1 MRHRSH
7 LRPGDAGLAAR
18 LRRGIEG
25 EVWFD
30 AASRGR
36 YGTDASI
43 YQIEPIGVVA
53 PRSAEDIA
61 RTIAICREAG
71 APVLPRGAG
80 TSQCGQ
86 TVGEAVVVDTSK
98 YLDRV
103 LDFDEESRRVTVQP
117 GIVLD
122 RLNAWL
128 RPKGLFFPVDVSP
141 ANRATIGGMAGN
153 NSCGARSIR
162 YGNMV
167 HNVHAISAV
176 LADGN
181 AIRFGEVSG
190 NLAGLAS
197 DDRCA
202 DTAGNDRYADLIRR
216 LRALGAREADEIAR
230 RFPSLLRRVGGY
242 NIDTLVP
249 AGAAGGMTGTPAGG
263 VAAGVIGGTNGVM
276 AGREPG
282 ATTGAMAGTPAGGH
296 NPVDARTIR
305 AGGAT
310 TGAMAGGHNMAHLLV
325 GSEGT
330 LGFFTGIELDLAPL
344 PAHRVLGI
352 CHFPAFYEAM
362 AATQHIVALDPSAVE
377 LVDRTLVE
385 LARDIAAFR
394 PTVERFVRGAPEALL
409 LVEFAG
415 EDRAALIARLA
426 RLGELMADLGHPG
439 AVVEAVEPAFQRA
452 VWEVRK
458 AGLNIMMSMKGDGKP
473 VSFVEDCAVRLED
486 LAEYTR
492 RLDAIFARHGTRGTW
507 YAHASVGTL
516 HVRPIIDLKVEDG
529 ARRMRAI
536 AEECFEMVRE
546 YRGSHSGE
554 HGDGIV
560 RSEFHEAMFG
570 SRLVGAFE
578 EVKDAFD
585 PDGLFNPGKIVRPER
600 MDDRG
605 LFRYKPGYAPLPVET
620 GLDWSEWGGFDRA
633 VEMCNN
639 NGACR
644 KSDPGV
650 MCPSYRVT
658 KDERH
663 VTRGRANTLRLAL
676 TGQLGP
682 GALTSDAMAETMALC
697 VGCKGCKRECP
708 TGVDMARMK
717 IEYLHQHRKRHGL
730 RLRDRLVAWL
740 PRYAP
745 VASRLAWVVN
755 LRDRVPGLA
764 AATEALLGLSA
775 KRSLPRWRGD
785 PFRVD
790 ELTDGETRHGTH
802 PRGIGPGGRC
812 GEHQESGQRGRTSAE
827 TGAAHAAGIGAGP
840 RVATRP
846 EDGSPASR
854 SDSGL
859 EPDQTP
865 AAHRER
871 PEVALFADTFTT
883 WFEPG
888 NARAAA
894 RVLEAAGFR
903 VRPAAPPPGERRPL
917 CCGRTF
923 LAAGLID
930 EARRELR
937 RTFSAL
943 APLVERG
950 VPIVGLEPSCLLT
963 FRDEALVLG
972 FEREAGDARFL
983 LFEELIA
990 DAAAPEAPEGRAGLP
1005 LRPLP
1010 ATRALLHGHCHQK
1023 AFGVMPALERTL
1035 RFVPGLE
1042 VETVASSC
1050 CGMAGAFGYEAAHYE
1065 TSMAMGELDLLSAVR
1080 AADPDTL
1087 IVAGGTS
1094 CRHQISDGTGRV
1106 ASHVA
1111 SVLAQALV
1119 PGDGPDEGRN
1129 GISRQLR
1136 WVEGSPGPQ
1145 ARCGSAGRA

>member
-7 LRPGDAGLAAR
+7 LRPGDARLAAR
-18 LRRGIEG
+18 LRREIEG

-30 AASRGR
+30 PASRGR
-36 YGTDASI
+36 YSTDASI

-61 RTIAICREAG
+61 HTIAVCREAG
-71 APVLPRGAG
+71 APVLARGAG

-98 YLDRV
+98 HLDRV
-103 LDFDEESRRVTVQP
+103 LELDEESRRVTVQP

-128 RPKGLFFPVDVSP
+128 KPKGVFFPVDVSP

-167 HNVHAISAV
+167 HNVHAISAI

-181 AIRFGEVSG
+181 TVRFGDVSG
-190 NLAGLAS
+190 NLAGFTG
-197 DDRCA
+197 DDH
-202 DTAGNDRYADLIRR
+202 YSDLIRR
-216 LRALGAREADEIAR
+216 MRSLGAREADEIAR
-230 RFPSLLRRVGGY
+230 RFPALLRRVGGY
-242 NIDTLVP
+242 NIDTLTP
-249 AGAAGGMTGTPAGG
+249 GAVGGTTDCAVLGRTGGM
-263 VAAGVIGGTNGVM
+263 AA
-276 AGREPG
+276 
-282 ATTGAMAGTPAGGH
+282 
-296 NPVDARTIR
+296 
-305 AGGAT
+305 
-310 TGAMAGGHNMAHLLV
+310 GHNMAHLLV

-330 LGFFTGIELDLAPL
+330 LGFFTEIELDLQPI
-344 PAHRVLGI
+344 PAHRVLGV
-352 CHFPAFYEAM
+352 CHFPAFHEAM
-362 AATQHIVALDPSAVE
+362 SATQHIVALDPSAVE

-385 LARDIAAFR
+385 LARDIEAFR
-394 PTVERFVRGAPEALL
+394 PTVERFVRGAPDALL

-415 EDRAALIARLA
+415 EDRDAQLSRLA
-426 RLGELMADLGHPG
+426 RLVELMADLGFPG
-439 AVVEAVEPAFQRA
+439 AVVEAVEPGFQRA

-516 HVRPIIDLKVEDG
+516 HVRPIIDLKVDDG
-529 ARRMRAI
+529 ARTMRAI

-570 SRLVGAFE
+570 PRLVGAFE

-585 PDGLFNPGKIVRPER
+585 PDGLFNPGKIVRSER
-600 MDDRG
+600 MDDRE
-605 LFRYKPGYAPLPVET
+605 LLRYKPGYAPLPVET

-658 KDERH
+658 MDERH

-682 GALTSDAMAETMALC
+682 DALTSDAMAETMALC
-697 VGCKGCKRECP
+697 VGCKGCRRECP

-717 IEYLHQHRKRHGL
+717 IEYLHQRRKRHGPSL
-730 RLRDRLVAWL
+730 RERAIAWLPRHAPAASRLSWLMNLRDRL
-740 PRYAP
+740 
-745 VASRLAWVVN
+745 
-755 LRDRVPGLA
+755 PGLPA
-764 AATEALLGLSA
+764 VTERVLGLSA
-775 KRSLPRWRGD
+775 KRTLPQWRAD
-785 PFRVD
+785 PFRP
-790 ELTDGETRHGTH
+790 EEIENLGTRFA
-802 PRGIGPGGRC
+802 
-812 GEHQESGQRGRTSAE
+812 RGRKDR
-827 TGAAHAAGIGAGP
+827 GFG
-840 RVATRP
+840 
-846 EDGSPASR
+846 ASR
-854 SDSGL
+854 SPVRAETSPGTGTAK
-859 EPDQTP
+859 PGP
-865 AAHRER
+865 ACVESDHSPTTRDAGS
-871 PEVALFADTFTT
+871 EVALFADTFTT
-883 WFEPG
+883 WFEPE
-888 NARAAA
+888 NARAAV

-903 VRPAAPPPGERRPL
+903 VRAAAPPPGERRPL

-923 LAAGLID
+923 LAAGLVE
-930 EARRELR
+930 EAKRELA
-937 RTFSAL
+937 RTLSAL
-943 APLVERG
+943 APFIERG

-972 FEREAGDARFL
+972 FERQAGDARFL
-983 LFEELIA
+983 LFEELVA
-990 DAAAPEAPEGRAGLP
+990 GAAAAGTLDLP
-1005 LRPLP
+1005 LRPL
-1010 ATRALLHGHCHQK
+1010 AGKRALLHGHCHQK
-1023 AFGVMPALERTL
+1023 AFGIMPALERTL
-1035 RFVPGLE
+1035 RLVPGLE

-1050 CGMAGAFGYEAAHYE
+1050 CGMAGAFGYEADNYE
-1065 TSMAMGELDLLSAVR
+1065 TSMAMGELDLLPAVR
-1080 AADPDTL
+1080 AADRGTI

-1094 CRHQISDGTGRV
+1094 CRHQIADGTGRQ
-1106 ASHVA
+1106 ARHVA
-1111 SVLAQALV
+1111 NVLEQAL
-1119 PGDGPDEGRN
+1119 P
-1129 GISRQLR
+1129 
-1136 WVEGSPGPQ
+1136 
-1145 ARCGSAGRA
+1145 